1 MHCDVIEVKPEPDY
15 CLFVRFQDGLSG
27 RVRWRPEQLA
37 GNLAPLRD
45 PDFFQ
50 RVYVDSG
57 AVAWAVKIDLAPAA
71 MYDEV
76 ASHPVLQAC

>member
-1 MHCDVIEVKPEPDY
+1 MHWDVIEVKPEPDY

-27 RVRWRPEQLA
+27 LVRLRPEHLA

-50 RVYVDSG
+50 RVYVDRAPSPWPG
-57 AVAWAVKIDLAPAA
+57 KIDLAPAA

-76 ASHPVLQAC
+76 ASHPALQAP